1 MEYATRLKE
10 LIEQIS
16 EDLGLEVLEYD
27 LFTAGTSKIL
37 RLFIDREGGVTIQ
50 DCSKMS
56 RELGT
61 ALDLEDLLPF
71 AYNLEVSSPGVDRPL
86 KTPRDFNRNQGRL
99 VKINLTE
106 VDPELG
112 RKIIGKVIAADENG
126 VQLEL
131 DKAEITLQYER
142 ILSAKVELQF

>member
-27 LFTAGTSKIL
+27 LFQAGASKIL

-71 AYNLEVSSPGVDRPL
+71 AYNLEVSSPGIDRPL
-86 KTPRDFNRNQGRL
+86 KTARDFNRNTGRL
-99 VKINLTE
+99 VKIQLSE

-112 RKIIGKVIAADENG
+112 RKIIGKVISADEQG
-126 VQLEL
+126 VQLEV
-131 DKAEITLQYER
+131 DKAEITLQYDR